1 MILDVQAE
9 FSDSQAVTGTAVSTN
24 IYDQAPLTRNTQR
37 DLGSG
42 ADSYLVLQTDAA
54 ATASGAATVTVT
66 LESSTTAD
74 LATAPTV
81 HATYGPFTLAQMA
94 AGQTLITAPLPYG
107 EFKRY
112 VGLRYTVATGPLT
125 AGSFSA
131 FITNNP
137 QVYKSYA
144 RNYTV

>member
-9 FSDSQAVTGTAVSTN
+9 FSDSQVVTGTAVSTN
-24 IYDQAPLTRNTQR
+24 IYDQAPLTRNTVR

-42 ADSYLVLQTDAA
+42 TDSFLVLQVDAA
-54 ATASGAATVTVT
+54 AAAAGAATVTVT

-74 LATAPTV
+74 LATSPTV
-81 HATYGPFTLAQMA
+81 HATYGPFTIAQMA
-94 AGQTLITAPLPYG
+94 AGQTLMRAAIPYG
-107 EFKRY
+107 AFKRY

-131 FITNNP
+131 FVTNNP
-137 QVYKSYA
+137 QVDTYYA